1 MHTPF
6 RAPQGE
12 NGQLLKD
19 LAIQKMTG
27 MLAEVLVVV
36 KELSRDVQFI
46 MGEMAEGRT
55 PASGPATSR
64 EPFPVQ
70 LPITNEEDFNEA
82 EALLKTEAVRQ
93 KMIVRLAMVGG
104 TSSTCMIRRMLAAA
118 LTNGLACKFSWA
130 GKAYKHSEA
139 KLPFR
144 DSCLQDCMFVASRQC
159 DRKLTQQAFSD
170 IVKNWLR
177 YAPWRAGGLK
187 KN

>member
-1 MHTPF
+1 
-6 RAPQGE
+6 
-12 NGQLLKD
+12 
-19 LAIQKMTG
+19 
-27 MLAEVLVVV
+27 
-36 KELSRDVQFI
+36 

-55 PASGPATSR
+55 PASGPATNQG
-64 EPFPVQ
+64 PFPVQ

-93 KMIVRLAMVGG
+93 KMIARLAMVGG

-144 DSCLQDCMFVASRQC
+144 DTCLQDCMFVASRQC
-159 DRKLTQQAFSD
+159 DRKLTQQTFSD

>member
-1 MHTPF
+1 
-6 RAPQGE
+6 
-12 NGQLLKD
+12 
-19 LAIQKMTG
+19 
-27 MLAEVLVVV
+27 
-36 KELSRDVQFI
+36 

-55 PASGPATSR
+55 PASGPATSQ

-93 KMIVRLAMVGG
+93 KMIARLAMVGG
-104 TSSTCMIRRMLAAA
+104 TSSMLAAA

-144 DSCLQDCMFVASRQC
+144 DTRLQDCMFVASRQC

-177 YAPWRAGGLK
+177 YAP
-187 KN
+187 